1 MTHTGLHKTN
11 MRSYRYHLPEDR
23 IAKHPVQKR
32 DASKLLIYKNGSI
45 RTSTFGRLTDYLP
58 EGSPLVFNNTK
69 VIQARILFRK
79 PTGARIE
86 IFCMNP
92 LKPSDYPSSFESR
105 GHCSWECLIGNNRK
119 WKEGSLSREL
129 RIQGKTVLLKAERIR
144 QKGQLSEV
152 IFRWNDMAIRF
163 AGILDVAGRTP
174 IPPYLKR
181 ESGREDRLRY
191 QTVYSR
197 IEGSVAA
204 PTAGLHFTPRVLDS
218 LARSGKEKIELTL
231 HIGAGTFRPIKDPSI
246 LNHRMHTEY
255 FRIEREQ
262 IEKIRDHAGD
272 LTAVGTTSVRT
283 LESLFWLGAGVL
295 NNKDQ
300 DGPGMHL
307 EQWTPY
313 KYPMECEPWKSLD
326 ALLSV
331 MNKQKLSYLDGSTAF
346 MIVPG
351 YRFRMV
357 RNLITNFHLPRSSL
371 LLLVAAFIGEDW
383 RKVYRYALEN
393 NFRFLSYGDSS
404 LLLRE
409 EA

>member
-1 MTHTGLHKTN
+1 MNHTGLHKTDMHN
-11 MRSYRYHLPEDR
+11 YRYRLPEDR

-45 RTSTFGRLTDYLP
+45 RTSTFGQITEHLP

-86 IFCMNP
+86 IFCMKP

-119 WKEGSLSREL
+119 WKEGSLSKEL
-129 RIQGKTVLLKAERIR
+129 RIHGKNVILRAERIR

-152 IFRWNDMAIRF
+152 GFWWDNLAIRF
-163 AGILDVAGRTP
+163 ADILDAAGRTP

-197 IEGSVAA
+197 IKGSVAA
-204 PTAGLHFTPRVLDS
+204 PTAGLHFTPKVLDS
-218 LARSGKEKIELTL
+218 LAGSGKEKIELTL
-231 HIGAGTFRPIKDPSI
+231 HIGAGTFRPIKDPSV
-246 LNHRMHTEY
+246 LNHKMHTEY
-255 FRIEREQ
+255 FRIEGGQ
-262 IEKIRDHAGD
+262 IEEIRDHAGN

-295 NNKDQ
+295 NHKDPA
-300 DGPGMHL
+300 GAGMHL

-313 KYPMECEPWKSLD
+313 KYPLECEPRKSLD
-326 ALLSV
+326 ALLTV
-331 MNKQKLSYLDGSTAF
+331 MKKHKLSYLDGSTAL
-346 MIVPG
+346 MIAPG

-383 RKVYRYALEN
+383 RKVYQYALEN
-393 NFRFLSYGDSS
+393 DFRFLSYGDSS

-409 EA
+409 ET